1 MENIYFT
8 GKYNS
13 AIVYTDYIE
22 SSAKGVIQAFL
33 DSPISEN
40 SDIKFMPDIHPG
52 KGCCVGTTMTINNVI
67 VPGFVGIDIGCG
79 VVAYEITK
87 GKIELEKLDKFI
99 TQQIPSG
106 FAIRN
111 KPHGI
116 AEEFRKD
123 LETLQ
128 CIQKG
133 KKINIEKTLKY
144 LGSLGS
150 GNHFIELAKSENT
163 GNYWLLVHSG
173 SRHLGVD
180 VCSYY
185 HDIAAKFHPEV
196 PYEFA
201 YFYNL
206 NKDEEEY
213 FDAYLYDM
221 ELTQRFAAANRVA
234 IASDI
239 IYHMRWNYGKVF
251 HSVHN
256 YIDTDD
262 MILRK
267 GAISAKNNEY
277 IVIPLNM
284 RDGSLICIG
293 LGNPNWNFSAPHGSG
308 RKMTRKDAKE
318 FLTLTEYKKEME
330 GIYSSS
336 ISRDTIDESPMA
348 YKDSQNIID
357 RLSDTCIIIDKLKP
371 VYNFKA
377 SNKERGR

>member
-13 AIVYTDYIE
+13 AIAYIDYIDT
-22 SSAKGVIQAFL
+22 SARGFIQAFL

-40 SDIKFMPDIHPG
+40 SDIRFMPDVHSG
-52 KGCCVGTTMTINNVI
+52 KGCCIGTTMTIKDII

-79 VVAYEITK
+79 VIAYEITK

-111 KPHGI
+111 KPHPI
-116 AEEFRKD
+116 AEDFRKD
-123 LETLQ
+123 LEILQ
-128 CIQKG
+128 CVQQG
-133 KKINIEKTLKY
+133 KKIDIEKTLKY
-144 LGSLGS
+144 IGSLGS

-163 GNYWLLVHSG
+163 GNYWLLIHSG

-185 HDIAAKFHPEV
+185 HNIAAKFHPEV

-201 YFYNL
+201 YFDSRD
-206 NKDEEEY
+206 KEEEKY
-213 FDAYLYDM
+213 YNAYLYDM
-221 ELTQRFAAANRVA
+221 EVTQKFAAANRVA
-234 IASDI
+234 IGLDI
-239 IYHMRWNYGKVF
+239 IANMKWNYGKVF
-251 HSVHN
+251 HSIHN
-256 YIDTDD
+256 YINSDKG
-262 MILRK
+262 ILRK
-267 GAISAKNNEY
+267 GAISATKDELM
-277 IVIPLNM
+277 IIPLNM
-284 RDGSLICIG
+284 RDGSLICVG
-293 LGNPNWNFSAPHGSG
+293 LGNPNWNYSAPHGSG
-308 RKMTRKDAKE
+308 RKMARKDAKE
-318 FLTLTEYKKEME
+318 SLTLTEYKKEMK

-348 YKDSQNIID
+348 YKDSQDIID
-357 RLSDTCIIIDKLKP
+357 RISDTCIIIDRLKP

-377 SNKERGR
+377 SERGR